1 MAVIELTRELIR
13 RPSVTPDDHGCQQLI
28 AEILEKL
35 EFEIEFLRF
44 GDVDNLWARRGNAAP
59 VLCFAGHTDV
69 VPPGPREQGAG
80 GRKCRLQWPAG
91 GWNMAQINLD
101 NISPLFRAFM
111 KQLHANL
118 AMFGATLLWG
128 SSPTVSKM
136 ALAGADM
143 VEIYAFRVVGGA
155 LLLWAVSL
163 LAYRGF
169 RWNGFAPLLMGL
181 FSPGLVTFFIIWGL
195 SHTSAINAS
204 VVWGVLP
211 VIQPFLGRMF
221 LKEAIE
227 PSVLAGAC
235 LSIVGVAILFALKS
249 QDGSGSLFGDFLLIM
264 AVAVVVY
271 VGGWVV
277 HFAIL
282 TEAGPG
288 DAWRVPQWEQ
298 PPSGTSLAQRGG
310 PIVLSFI
317 NEMKAWHVIMYE
329 ANRDLEAGHQDS
341 SLWWTWPATWW
352 SNRWAP

>member
-1 MAVIELTRELIR
+1 
-13 RPSVTPDDHGCQQLI
+13 
-28 AEILEKL
+28 
-35 EFEIEFLRF
+35 
-44 GDVDNLWARRGNAAP
+44 
-59 VLCFAGHTDV
+59 
-69 VPPGPREQGAG
+69 
-80 GRKCRLQWPAG
+80 
-91 GWNMAQINLD
+91 
-101 NISPLFRAFM
+101 M

-118 AMFGATLLWG
+118 AMFGAILLWG
-128 SSPTVSKM
+128 TSPTVSKM

-195 SHTSAINAS
+195 SHTSAVNAS

-211 VIQPFLGRMF
+211 VIQPVLGRMF

-264 AVAVVVY
+264 AVLCVAGAQLLARRVAVNLGAPLVTTSY
-271 VGGWVV
+271 QMLAAAALGIG
-277 HFAIL
+277 IL
-282 TEAGPG
+282 LLTTPVSEAYTRVDSATYLLLGYLIITSAGPYLLSNFALQHMSVG
-288 DAWRVPQWEQ
+288 RSALYSPL
-298 PPSGTSLAQRGG
+298 SG
-310 PIVLSFI
+310 PIGVVFATVVFRESLDPWIFLAI
-317 NEMKAWHVIMYE
+317 VIALAGAFLPTYASYRADRRP
-329 ANRDLEAGHQDS
+329 AN
-341 SLWWTWPATWW
+341 
-352 SNRWAP
+352 